1 MCSSD
6 LANKGAMDTAAAS
19 TSFTEN
25 QAKGHIE
32 NAGYT
37 DVSNLV
43 KTSDGLWTA
52 KAMKAGK
59 PVNVAVDFKGA
70 VSAK

>member
-1 MCSSD
+1 MLCKVGGRS
-6 LANKGAMDTAAAS
+6 AS
-19 TSFTEN
+19 ATEYLLRS
-25 QAKGHIE
+25 
-32 NAGYT
+32 GYT